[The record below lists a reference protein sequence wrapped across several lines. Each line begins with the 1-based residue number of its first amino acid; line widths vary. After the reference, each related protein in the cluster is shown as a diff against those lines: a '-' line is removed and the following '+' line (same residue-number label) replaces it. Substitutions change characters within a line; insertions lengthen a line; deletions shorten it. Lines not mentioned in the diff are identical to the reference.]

1 MKEQIILLINLL
13 RENQEKNWED
23 ATDEEVK
30 EEFKSIEKFLAQTL
44 NQSK

>member
-23 ATDEEVK
+23 ATDEEIK
-30 EEFKSIEKFLAQTL
+30 QEFKSIEKFLIQTL
-44 NQSK
+44 KESK